1 MSHSQKT
8 VFVGVSGGVD
18 SSVALS
24 LLLNQGYD
32 VVGVFIRTW
41 QPDWVECT
49 WREERKDAM
58 RVCAQLKVPFL
69 ELDLEKE
76 YKEGV
81 ADYMIREYQEGRTPN
96 PDVMCNK
103 EIKFGAFLSWARS
116 RGADFIATGHYVRA
130 EQKNGQTKLLRGIDG
145 NKDQSYFLWTLGQEE
160 LQYCLFPI
168 GDYKKENIRSLA
180 ASLDLPTAEKK
191 DSQGICFMGEID
203 MKEFLSHYIPQ
214 KNGDV
219 LNDEGNVIGTH
230 RGVLFYTLGERHGF
244 DIAPEYKKTNESPY
258 YVVGKDLK
266 KNTLHVSHNPL
277 ALGFSR
283 KIFHLGEVVD
293 NQTLFSD
300 GSHYEGQIRYR
311 SKTIPFKIL
320 SYHRDDKKMEIEFE
334 KEIVVAPGQ
343 SVVIYRGDECLGGGI
358 VQ

>member
-69 ELDLEKE
+69 DLDLEKE

-130 EQKNGQTKLLRGIDG
+130 EQKNGQTKLLRGIDD

-168 GDYKKENIRSLA
+168 GNYKKENIRSLA
-180 ASLDLPTAEKK
+180 SSFDLPTAEKK

-219 LNDEGNVIGTH
+219 LNDEGEVIGTH

-244 DIAPEYKKTNESPY
+244 DIAPEHKKTNESPY

-283 KIFHLGEVVD
+283 KIFQLGEVVD
-293 NQTLFSD
+293 NQTLFSV

-311 SKTIPFKIL
+311 SRAIPFKIL
-320 SYHRDDKKMEIEFE
+320 SYNDNDKKMEIEFE
-334 KEIVVAPGQ
+334 EEIMIAPGQ